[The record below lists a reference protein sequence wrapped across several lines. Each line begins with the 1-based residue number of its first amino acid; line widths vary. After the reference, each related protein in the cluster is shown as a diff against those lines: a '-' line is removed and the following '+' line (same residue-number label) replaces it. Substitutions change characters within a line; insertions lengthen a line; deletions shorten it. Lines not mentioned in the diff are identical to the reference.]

1 MLFFYY
7 IMPLLIEDSG
17 AGLDVDLWVTE
28 GYWPLEPVPQC
39 LHSSQLVPSSHAVFP
54 LCPG

>member
-1 MLFFYY
+1 MREWMLLLNMLFFYY

-28 GYWPLEPVPQC
+28 GY
-39 LHSSQLVPSSHAVFP
+39 
-54 LCPG
+54 